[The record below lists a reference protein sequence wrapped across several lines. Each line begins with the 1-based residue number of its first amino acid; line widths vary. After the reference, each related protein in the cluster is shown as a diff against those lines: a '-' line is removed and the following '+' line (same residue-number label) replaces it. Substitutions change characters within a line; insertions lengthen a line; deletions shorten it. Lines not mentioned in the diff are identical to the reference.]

1 MQEGEHKVKE
11 TQRYDCKL
19 AKINDPPEQI
29 LFQHSHSRHY
39 PRFSTSAQAMQFHIR
54 ADHCGRKFCVSSC
67 ACTTATDVLCNVVD
81 LPFGISACRLETR
94 STRLTFSQFLSAT
107 IGPSVALVSAPNT
120 IPSLNRHPT
129 MVVPVLVA
137 LGRGMPFSARKL
149 FLPTNEFRL
158 ELLK

>member
-1 MQEGEHKVKE
+1 MGKCLVNN
-11 TQRYDCKL
+11 YKL
-19 AKINDPPEQI
+19 AKINDAPEQI
-29 LFQHSHSRHY
+29 LLQHSHSRHH
-39 PRFSTSAQAMQFHIR
+39 PRFSTGAQTMQFHIR
-54 ADHCGRKFCVSSC
+54 ADHCGRKFCISSR
-67 ACTTATDVLCNVVD
+67 ACTAATYVLCNVVD
-81 LPFGISACRLETR
+81 LPLGFSACRLKA

-137 LGRGMPFSARKL
+137 LGRGMPFSARKV

-158 ELLK
+158 ELLE